1 MFDLELIRNIID
13 DINIIREASTNASVD
28 SAVKAEIQP
37 IPHSSISNMLN
48 KFFIIIIKLRS
59 IL

>member
-37 IPHSSISNMLN
+37 ILHSSISNMLN